1 MVFFG
6 TEYVVRLWS
15 AGCRSKYVGI
25 WGRLRF
31 ARKPISIIGESC
43 LPTLQTLHTTPLHPE
58 GQPPSQS
65 FPESPHGLRH
75 SPTHY
80 SPCSKTG
87 PKASRKCVRLP
98 QPWSHS
104 FM

>member
-43 LPTLQTLHTTPLHPE
+43 LHILQTFHSTHSWVQQDIPITVIPREPPWMETPRLFLCPW
-58 GQPPSQS
+58 
-65 FPESPHGLRH
+65 LL
-75 SPTHY
+75 
-80 SPCSKTG
+80 G
-87 PKASRKCVRLP
+87 PILL
-98 QPWSHS
+98 
-104 FM
+104 